1 MNTPP
6 PPLRAPARMPSGLNW
21 KRFVDLNAEESEKV
35 LHWRNHPQVRKWM
48 LNQEPI
54 TEHEHSAFLEKL
66 RQGDDPDYY
75 LLFFQQ
81 QAFGVVDF
89 YRKSSNPHSCYY
101 GYYLDPC
108 RLGSAM
114 GILLE
119 FWVAEYALTH
129 WQYHHIVAETRTDN
143 TAARELH
150 AHFGFSVMG
159 TNSRELEEAVLHAD
173 TWKQRRKP
181 VLSEIE
187 RFFCRP

>member
-1 MNTPP
+1 
-6 PPLRAPARMPSGLNW
+6 MPTGLDW
-21 KRFVDLNAEESEKV
+21 KRFVDLNAGESEQV

-48 LNQEPI
+48 VNQEPI
-54 TEHEHSAFLEKL
+54 SELEHAAFLEKL

-89 YRKSSNPHSCYY
+89 YRRHPDPLSCYY
-101 GYYLDPC
+101 GYYLDPS

-114 GILLE
+114 GLLLE
-119 FWVAEYALTH
+119 FWVAEYALIH
-129 WQYHHIVAETRTDN
+129 WQYHHIIAETRTDN

-150 AHFGFSVMG
+150 AHTGFEVQSING
-159 TNSRELEEAVLHAD
+159 RGLEEAVLHAAV
-173 TWKQRRKP
+173 WKQRRNT